1 MVNNTII
8 LWLNL
13 FSLFLPRKN
22 FDNNQI
28 NQNSAFGEILG
39 QLCEYTLSNQ
49 MGIPKSSIIPV
60 HGRFSVLN
68 NEYFYNGVLDYNE
81 SRIQATY
88 GVLAG
93 FGIYLLKNYFARRRI
108 PHLWCRYSRRRL
120 CNAEYCIGT
129 NPSRKRY
136 ILISDRWQLSYH
148 CLLTGIFSCK
158 AVHYIHHAGIYGT
171 VWHFLED
178 TFVFCDCLAACIIC
192 ESKSY
197 EHFSYNW
204 IKIVVKT
211 GNKKLFFLFVW
222 KFVLVFY
229 NFKICAIDGRVDYWL
244 NGRSI
249 FYFPKIDIIFKD
261 GNISVIIQIVLK
273 SLFWRSTARKQ
284 KNRKN
289 RNYKKFFHAEI
300 IKKSSLNV
308 ELLKEQNFYSHSL
321 FCS

>member
-49 MGIPKSSIIPV
+49 MGFPKSSIIPV
-60 HGRFSVLN
+60 HGRFSVFN

-120 CNAEYCIGT
+120 CNDEYCIGT
-129 NPSRKRY
+129 NPARKRY
-136 ILISDRWQLSYH
+136 ILISDWWQLSYH
-148 CLLTGIFSCK
+148 CRRFS
-158 AVHYIHHAGIYGT
+158 
-171 VWHFLED
+171 
-178 TFVFCDCLAACIIC
+178 LA
-192 ESKSY
+192 
-197 EHFSYNW
+197 
-204 IKIVVKT
+204 
-211 GNKKLFFLFVW
+211 KLFITFITQEFMELYDIFLKIRLYSATFSP
-222 KFVLVFY
+222 LV
-229 NFKICAIDGRVDYWL
+229 
-244 NGRSI
+244 
-249 FYFPKIDIIFKD
+249 
-261 GNISVIIQIVLK
+261 
-273 SLFWRSTARKQ
+273 
-284 KNRKN
+284 
-289 RNYKKFFHAEI
+289 
-300 IKKSSLNV
+300 
-308 ELLKEQNFYSHSL
+308 
-321 FCS
+321 

>member
-1 MVNNTII
+1 MVNNTIV

-22 FDNNQI
+22 FNNNQI

-60 HGRFSVLN
+60 HGRFSVFN
-68 NEYFYNGVLDYNE
+68 NEYFYNGVLDLDYNE

-93 FGIYLLKNYFARRRI
+93 FGIYLLKNYFARKRI

-120 CNAEYCIGT
+120 CNAENCIG
-129 NPSRKRY
+129 NKSCQKALHSYKRLMTV
-136 ILISDRWQLSYH
+136 ILSLPK
-148 CLLTGIFSCK
+148 IFSCK
-158 AVHYIHHAGIYGT
+158 TVHYIHYAGIYGT

-178 TFVFCDCLAACIIC
+178 TPVLCDCLASRIIC
-192 ESKSY
+192 ERKSY
-197 EHFSYNW
+197 EHFPYHW

-229 NFKICAIDGRVDYWL
+229 NFKICVFDGRVDYWL

-261 GNISVIIQIVLK
+261 GNISVIMQIVLK

-284 KNRKN
+284 KNCKNQKRKN
-289 RNYKKFFHAEI
+289 FSHIKI
-300 IKKSSLNV
+300 IKI
-308 ELLKEQNFYSHSL
+308 FH
-321 FCS
+321 

>member
-60 HGRFSVLN
+60 HGRFSVFN
-68 NEYFYNGVLDYNE
+68 NEYFYNGVLNYNE

-120 CNAEYCIGT
+120 CNAENCIG
-129 NPSRKRY
+129 NKPCQKALHSYKRLMTV
-136 ILISDRWQLSYH
+136 ILSLPVDGDF
-148 CLLTGIFSCK
+148 LLQSCS
-158 AVHYIHHAGIYGT
+158 A
-171 VWHFLED
+171 
-178 TFVFCDCLAACIIC
+178 
-192 ESKSY
+192 
-197 EHFSYNW
+197 
-204 IKIVVKT
+204 
-211 GNKKLFFLFVW
+211 
-222 KFVLVFY
+222 
-229 NFKICAIDGRVDYWL
+229 
-244 NGRSI
+244 
-249 FYFPKIDIIFKD
+249 
-261 GNISVIIQIVLK
+261 
-273 SLFWRSTARKQ
+273 
-284 KNRKN
+284 
-289 RNYKKFFHAEI
+289 
-300 IKKSSLNV
+300 
-308 ELLKEQNFYSHSL
+308 HS
-321 FCS
+321 

>member
-60 HGRFSVLN
+60 HGRFSVFN

-120 CNAEYCIGT
+120 CNAENCIGT
-129 NPSRKRY
+129 NPARKRY

-158 AVHYIHHAGIYGT
+158 AVHYIHYAGIYGT

-178 TFVFCDCLAACIIC
+178 TPVLCDCLTSCIIC
-192 ESKSY
+192 K
-197 EHFSYNW
+197 
-204 IKIVVKT
+204 
-211 GNKKLFFLFVW
+211 
-222 KFVLVFY
+222 
-229 NFKICAIDGRVDYWL
+229 
-244 NGRSI
+244 
-249 FYFPKIDIIFKD
+249 
-261 GNISVIIQIVLK
+261 
-273 SLFWRSTARKQ
+273 
-284 KNRKN
+284 
-289 RNYKKFFHAEI
+289 
-300 IKKSSLNV
+300 
-308 ELLKEQNFYSHSL
+308 
-321 FCS
+321 

>member
-60 HGRFSVLN
+60 HGRFSVFN

-120 CNAEYCIGT
+120 CNAENCIGT

-148 CLLTGIFSCK
+148 CRRFS
-158 AVHYIHHAGIYGT
+158 
-171 VWHFLED
+171 
-178 TFVFCDCLAACIIC
+178 LA
-192 ESKSY
+192 
-197 EHFSYNW
+197 
-204 IKIVVKT
+204 
-211 GNKKLFFLFVW
+211 KLFITFITQEFMELYDIFLKIRLYSATFSP
-222 KFVLVFY
+222 LV
-229 NFKICAIDGRVDYWL
+229 
-244 NGRSI
+244 
-249 FYFPKIDIIFKD
+249 
-261 GNISVIIQIVLK
+261 
-273 SLFWRSTARKQ
+273 
-284 KNRKN
+284 
-289 RNYKKFFHAEI
+289 
-300 IKKSSLNV
+300 
-308 ELLKEQNFYSHSL
+308 
-321 FCS
+321 